1 MLLPLPS
8 MQTLPTLIFLT
19 STFLFFA
26 KKSTKKCKKEE
37 KGVLMD
43 DIVSPLKTVLIAVN
57 RSAIHLYTI
66 AAERAI
72 HASKRAQSRMVMFV
86 AKSGGSKHAA
96 QKEGFESVRC
106 FNNQ

>member
-1 MLLPLPS
+1 
-8 MQTLPTLIFLT
+8 
-19 STFLFFA
+19 
-26 KKSTKKCKKEE
+26 
-37 KGVLMD
+37 MD

>member
-1 MLLPLPS
+1 
-8 MQTLPTLIFLT
+8 
-19 STFLFFA
+19 
-26 KKSTKKCKKEE
+26 
-37 KGVLMD
+37 MD

-86 AKSGGSKHAA
+86 VKSGVDPNALPKKRDLRVDAA
-96 QKEGFESVRC
+96 LIINVTVAMTTMMSFK
-106 FNNQ
+106 

>member
-1 MLLPLPS
+1 
-8 MQTLPTLIFLT
+8 
-19 STFLFFA
+19 
-26 KKSTKKCKKEE
+26 
-37 KGVLMD
+37 MD

-57 RSAIHLYTI
+57 RS
-66 AAERAI
+66 AI

-96 QKEGFESVRC
+96 QKEGFESGRC